1 MQAINPDGVT
11 IPGIAQAMLLDK
23 NERLLLISGQVALN
37 AAGALVGSDLETQL
51 VQTFENMRVVLAA
64 AKADFS
70 NVARFTIY
78 VCDYHPDKLPI
89 IRGVRNRYIDPAHPP
104 ASSLIGV
111 AALFQPGVLVEI
123 DALAAVPA

>member
-1 MQAINPDGVT
+1 MRAINPDGVT
-11 IPGIAQAMLLDK
+11 IPGISQAMLLEED
-23 NERLLLISGQVALN
+23 ERLLLISGQVPLN
-37 AAGALVGSDLETQL
+37 ATGAVVGTDLETQL
-51 VQTFENMRVVLAA
+51 VQVFENMRVVLAA

-70 NVARFTIY
+70 SVARFTIY

-89 IRGVRNRYIDPAHPP
+89 VRSVRNRYVDPAHPP

-123 DALAAVPA
+123 DALAVAPA

>member
-1 MQAINPDGVT
+1 MQAINPEGVT
-11 IPGIAQAMLLDK
+11 IPGIAQAMLLEK

-70 NVARFTIY
+70 AVARFTFY

-89 IRGVRNRYIDPAHPP
+89 IRQVRNRYIDPAHPP
-104 ASSLIGV
+104 ASTLIGV
-111 AALFQPGVLVEI
+111 AALFQPGVVIEV
-123 DALAAVPA
+123 DALAAVQA